1 MASDEHSRQAY
12 LEEFVFPT
20 FPKRSLAVDV
30 AAAIMKRYREKGD
43 AELAPYFEP
52 DEEPDKDLDE
62 DIDCDD

>member
-43 AELAPYFEP
+43 AELAPFF
-52 DEEPDKDLDE
+52 EPDKDLDE